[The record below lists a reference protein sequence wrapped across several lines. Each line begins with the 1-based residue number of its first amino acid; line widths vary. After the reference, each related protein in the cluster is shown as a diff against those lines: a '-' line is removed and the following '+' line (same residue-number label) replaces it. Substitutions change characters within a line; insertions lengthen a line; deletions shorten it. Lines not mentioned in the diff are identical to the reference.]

1 MFYFPSHQYAKTLTK
16 YSETV
21 HKPAL
26 PCEIV
31 ESDELVH
38 KRPCKKEFAK
48 KGDIPI

>member
-1 MFYFPSHQYAKTLTK
+1 MAFMFNFPSHQYAKTLTK

-21 HKPAL
+21 HR